1 MPDSIT
7 PFAGADRRTYDLARK
22 PPTPVARFHRFPL
35 RPAARHFRFTAALV
49 IATLSLGAVSQ
60 SASANNY
67 GESLAWQFK
76 TSADRT
82 SQAAILDLIEK
93 RRGGYYAAPIYTT
106 NIARQYNCS
115 VMATA
120 TGNSGAQTA
129 LANSPSVTGATS
141 TATGNDSTTNVTSD
155 RSPAGVDGAQANG
168 GVVSSGVT
176 GSTGATVRGVAW
188 QALNSTQTNS
198 GNQAAT
204 VEGSNA
210 CALGALN

>member
-1 MPDSIT
+1 MPQPAT
-7 PFAGADRRTYDLARK
+7 PFERIYRRRRDVVRTTAA
-22 PPTPVARFHRFPL
+22 PIARFRQ
-35 RPAARHFRFTAALV
+35 AARRRRLRLTPILVMAA
-49 IATLSLGAVSQ
+49 LSLGAPPQ

-76 TSADRT
+76 TSSDRA

-93 RRGGYYAAPIYTT
+93 RRSGYYAAPVYTT

-115 VMATA
+115 VAATA

-141 TATGNDSTTNVTSD
+141 SATGNDSTTDVTGD
-155 RSPAGVDGAQANG
+155 RSAAGVDGEQANSG
-168 GVVSSGVT
+168 TVSSGVT
-176 GSTGATVRGVAW
+176 GATNTSVHGIAW

-204 VEGSNA
+204 VERSNA
-210 CALGALN
+210 CAFGALN